1 MTNVF
6 YLDDFREQKR
16 CLENDEK
23 QTLICLLDTLED
35 DKNTSHFIH
44 KIELYDDLVDLIIE
58 QMKEWKAS
66 GAVSK
71 EVLDETALMSRHLW
85 WLWDND

>member
-35 DKNTSHFIH
+35 DKNTSHYIH
-44 KIELYDDLVDLIIE
+44 
-58 QMKEWKAS
+58 
-66 GAVSK
+66 
-71 EVLDETALMSRHLW
+71 
-85 WLWDND
+85 

>member
-35 DKNTSHFIH
+35 DKNTSHYIH
-44 KIELYDDLVDLIIE
+44 KIELYDDLVDLIIV